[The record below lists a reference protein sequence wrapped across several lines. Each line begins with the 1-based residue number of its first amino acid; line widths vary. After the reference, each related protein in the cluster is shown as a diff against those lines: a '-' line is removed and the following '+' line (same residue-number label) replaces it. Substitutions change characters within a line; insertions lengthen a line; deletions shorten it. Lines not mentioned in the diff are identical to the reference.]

1 MRNIDIEQIQADN
14 FGKVLTGLSV
24 ILEQCVQQQASIGF
38 VLPFSVEQATDYWSK
53 TVFAKLKQGNLALF
67 VAKFDDI
74 VVGTVQLDMDMPA
87 NQQHR
92 ADVAKLLVHPLYQR
106 KGIAR
111 ALMHTLEQEALLQA
125 RTLLVLDTKT
135 GDSAESLYRSLSYQ
149 LVGVIPNF
157 AKNPAHDGFAST
169 SILYKTLSW

>member
-1 MRNIDIEQIQADN
+1 MNIEIEKIHSQDFSQVI
-14 FGKVLTGLSV
+14 TGLATV
-24 ILEQCVQQQASIGF
+24 LEQCVQQQASIGF
-38 VLPFSVEQATDYWSK
+38 VLPFDSEQATEYWLNSVLERLSK
-53 TVFAKLKQGNLALF
+53 EQLVLL
-67 VAKFDDI
+67 VAKVDGI
-74 VVGTVQLDMDMPA
+74 VVGTVQLDLGMPD

-111 ALMHTLEQEALLQA
+111 ALMQSLEQEALLRA

-135 GDSAESLYRSLSYQ
+135 GDGAEPLYLSLKYQ

-157 AKNPAHDGFAST
+157 AKNTAHDGYAST
-169 SILYKTLSW
+169 SIMYKSLSW